1 MSGRLAPVSNEPR
14 LEQRI
19 VDLELRFMR
28 TEKLLEEVNDVVVTQ
43 QRQIDRLTQELKA
56 LREQVLIGHGEPVK
70 NEPPP
75 HY

>member
-1 MSGRLAPVSNEPR
+1 MSNEAE
-14 LEQRI
+14 LEARI

-28 TEKLLEEVNDVVVTQ
+28 TEKHFEDLSDVVVA
-43 QRQIDRLTQELKA
+43 QRREIERLVSDVKS
-56 LREQVLIGHGEPVK
+56 LREQLLTGNNEAAK

>member
-1 MSGRLAPVSNEPR
+1 MPHEAE
-14 LEQRI
+14 LEARI

-28 TEKLLEEVNDVVVTQ
+28 TEKLLEELNDVVVD
-43 QRQIDRLTQELKA
+43 QRREIDRLVTELKS
-56 LREQVLIGHGEPVK
+56 LREQVLTGNNDAAK